1 MECAFSFEPDRIQE
15 ANTQRMKIAFLAG
28 TLGRGGA
35 ERQLTFMLRAL
46 RNAGIEARVLS
57 LTKGEAFEKEIIDLG
72 FDVEWIGNSENRL
85 ARLASLILNIRKRP
99 IDILQSSHF
108 YTNIYVGLAGKVLG
122 VNNIGAIR
130 NDLVSEIAAN
140 GKLGKLQLK
149 LPQNLIANSRLAV
162 ERAIAGGID
171 SKKIDFVS
179 NVVEIKNGS
188 TGVGKAVLDKNK
200 ISVLFA
206 GRLVQQKRPELFI
219 EMASRLRESQ
229 SGTNFEFIIAGSGP
243 LRPELEKKARD
254 HGIDETELIFL
265 GEQPNMND
273 VYDKADMLVL
283 TSSHEGTPNVI
294 LEAMSHALPVVAT
307 KVGGVSEVVPEGCGV
322 LVDPNDFEE
331 LCKAASTLVQNRELR
346 HSMGHKAQEYV
357 RKNHSIGYLQDKL
370 TSIYAGLLENKG
382 SH

>member
-1 MECAFSFEPDRIQE
+1 
-15 ANTQRMKIAFLAG
+15 MKIAFLAG